1 MGTLLLP
8 GQGKKMNWLIK
19 AKLAEKEMRQGD
31 LARELGVSE
40 SYISRLVRGTVAEG
54 GDIKRRVARAL
65 EAEGGE
71 IFK

>member
-1 MGTLLLP
+1 
-8 GQGKKMNWLIK
+8 
-19 AKLAEKEMRQGD
+19 MRQGD

-54 GDIKRRVARAL
+54 GDIKHRVARAL
-65 EAEGGE
+65 EAEVGD

>member
-1 MGTLLLP
+1 MP
-8 GQGKKMNWLIK
+8 EQGKKMNWLIK
-19 AKLAEKEMRQGD
+19 AKLAEKQMRQGD

-54 GDIKRRVARAL
+54 GAIKRRVARVL
-65 EAEGGE
+65 EAEVGD

>member
-1 MGTLLLP
+1 MP
-8 GQGKKMNWLIK
+8 EQGKKMNWLIK
-19 AKLAEKEMRQGD
+19 AKLAEKQMRQGD

-54 GDIKRRVARAL
+54 GDIKRRVARVL
-65 EAEGGE
+65 EAEVGD

>member
-54 GDIKRRVARAL
+54 GDIKHRVARAL
-65 EAEGGE
+65 EAEVGD